1 MGILLFDFCNRRNA
15 RLLFTTVETSFWQL
29 SFGGPLLE
37 NYWRKR
43 FSRVNSLLLL
53 HLIVGHFYVILHLF
67 FPYISLPEGRTRWL
81 PLLVAFPLNTDK
93 SPVYEIPFRF
103 SLRVCDSAFVRAV
116 HAFGGAA
123 EEVGIWPDGRLRRR

>member
-1 MGILLFDFCNRRNA
+1 MGICLFEFCKRSNA
-15 RLLFTTVETSFWQL
+15 RLLFTTVETSFWHL
-29 SFGGPLLE
+29 SLGGPLLE

-67 FPYISLPEGRTRWL
+67 FPYISIPEGRV
-81 PLLVAFPLNTDK
+81 PLLIAFPLNTDK

-103 SLRVCDSAFVRAV
+103 SLRVFVRAV
-116 HAFGGAA
+116 HAFEGAA
-123 EEVGIWPDGRLRRR
+123 KEVGIWPDGRLRRR